1 MKIIAIAASLVFL
14 AGCGSSNAY
23 NIDREN
29 KDPRVGPVV
38 VLESNARAYEIV
50 KVCDGSTLVYARNDA
65 IDVIANSPE
74 CS

>member
-1 MKIIAIAASLVFL
+1 MKIIAIVASLMFL
-14 AGCGSSNAY
+14 AGCGSSGAY
-23 NIDREN
+23 NMDRNN

-38 VLESNARAYEIV
+38 VLKSDTRAYEVV